1 MYRIKLIGLPIS
13 KELSLEEAKELKELW
28 SKTFFK
34 ECKLTIVDEEGN
46 EVETDA
52 KETLVT
58 VIKEKRK
65 EVDIKCKNCG
75 YYYATEDEEYP
86 TCHYGYADCCAPCE
100 EEDIDTPDDYYG

>member
-1 MYRIKLIGLPIS
+1 MYRVAIIRMPIS
-13 KELSLEEAKELKELW
+13 KELSLEEAKEFRDVLLKTHFEG
-28 SKTFFK
+28 
-34 ECKLTIVDEEGN
+34 CKLSIIDEEGN

-52 KETLVT
+52 KEPLVT

-75 YYYATEDEEYP
+75 YYYATENEEYP